1 MYFRF
6 HKEISAAL
14 IILFLLVIFFY
25 FIYKPLFLIFLILLI
40 FTFYFFR
47 DPERVVPLGDD
58 ILVSPA
64 DGLITNISEYKEG
77 KKSYTKVS
85 IFLSVFN
92 VHIQR
97 LPVSGQITKIDYKRD
112 INLREVDCVKGFVMF
127 INHFE
132 CKSTNYFD
140 ENFFLY
146 LEEVDLCKRL
156 KKMGKKIYIAENVM
170 VKHLGGKSHHPD
182 QQEKMEIQ
190 RNWHYLWSLFYY
202 SKKHKGLIYA
212 YKITLRKFFSA
223 FFKMIYYFFL
233 NKKKHVIYK
242 YRFLGLL
249 NSYIGKSSFFRVE

>member
-47 DPERVVPLGDD
+47 DPERVVPLGND

-97 LPVSGQITKIDYKRD
+97 LPLSGQITKIDYIEGK
-112 INLREVDCVKGFVMF
+112 F
-127 INHFE
+127 INATLDKASE
-132 CKSTNYFD
+132 ENERLRLTLKSGSNDIYITQIAGLIARRIICYLKTNERVNQGERYGIIKFGSR
-140 ENFFLY
+140 
-146 LEEVDLCKRL
+146 VDIEFPNSYNLMVSIGQQCIGGETIIARDFKNNKNIQSREY
-156 KKMGKKIYIAENVM
+156 KKI
-170 VKHLGGKSHHPD
+170 
-182 QQEKMEIQ
+182 
-190 RNWHYLWSLFYY
+190 
-202 SKKHKGLIYA
+202 
-212 YKITLRKFFSA
+212 
-223 FFKMIYYFFL
+223 
-233 NKKKHVIYK
+233 
-242 YRFLGLL
+242 
-249 NSYIGKSSFFRVE
+249 

>member
-58 ILVSPA
+58 ILLSPA

-97 LPVSGQITKIDYKRD
+97 LPLSGQITKIDYIEGK
-112 INLREVDCVKGFVMF
+112 F
-127 INHFE
+127 INATLDKASE
-132 CKSTNYFD
+132 DNERLRLTLKSGSNVIYITQIAGLIARRIICYLKTNEKVNQGDRYGIIKFGSR
-140 ENFFLY
+140 
-146 LEEVDLCKRL
+146 VDIEFPNSYNLMVSIGQQCIGGETIIARDFKNNKNLQSREY
-156 KKMGKKIYIAENVM
+156 KKI
-170 VKHLGGKSHHPD
+170 
-182 QQEKMEIQ
+182 
-190 RNWHYLWSLFYY
+190 
-202 SKKHKGLIYA
+202 
-212 YKITLRKFFSA
+212 
-223 FFKMIYYFFL
+223 
-233 NKKKHVIYK
+233 
-242 YRFLGLL
+242 
-249 NSYIGKSSFFRVE
+249 

>member
-97 LPVSGQITKIDYKRD
+97 LPLSGQITKIDYIEGK
-112 INLREVDCVKGFVMF
+112 F
-127 INHFE
+127 INATLDKASE
-132 CKSTNYFD
+132 ENERLRLTLKSGSNVIYITQIAG
-140 ENFFLY
+140 LIARRIICY
-146 LEEVDLCKRL
+146 LKINERVNQGERYGIIKFGSRVDIEFPNSYNLMVSIGQQCIGGETIIARDFKNNKNIQSREY
-156 KKMGKKIYIAENVM
+156 KKI
-170 VKHLGGKSHHPD
+170 
-182 QQEKMEIQ
+182 
-190 RNWHYLWSLFYY
+190 
-202 SKKHKGLIYA
+202 
-212 YKITLRKFFSA
+212 
-223 FFKMIYYFFL
+223 
-233 NKKKHVIYK
+233 
-242 YRFLGLL
+242 
-249 NSYIGKSSFFRVE
+249 

>member
-77 KKSYTKVS
+77 KKKYTKVS
-85 IFLSVFN
+85 IFLNVFN

-97 LPVSGQITKIDYKRD
+97 LPLSGQITKIDYIEGK
-112 INLREVDCVKGFVMF
+112 F
-127 INHFE
+127 INATLDKASE
-132 CKSTNYFD
+132 ENERLRLTLKSGSNVIYITQIAGLIARRIICYLKTNERVNQGERYGIIKFGSR
-140 ENFFLY
+140 
-146 LEEVDLCKRL
+146 VDIEFPNSYNLMVSIGQQCIGGETIIARDFKNNKNIQSREY
-156 KKMGKKIYIAENVM
+156 KKI
-170 VKHLGGKSHHPD
+170 
-182 QQEKMEIQ
+182 
-190 RNWHYLWSLFYY
+190 
-202 SKKHKGLIYA
+202 
-212 YKITLRKFFSA
+212 
-223 FFKMIYYFFL
+223 
-233 NKKKHVIYK
+233 
-242 YRFLGLL
+242 
-249 NSYIGKSSFFRVE
+249 

>member
-64 DGLITNISEYKEG
+64 DGLITNISEHKEG

-97 LPVSGQITKIDYKRD
+97 LPVSGQITKIDYIEGK
-112 INLREVDCVKGFVMF
+112 F
-127 INHFE
+127 INATLDKASE
-132 CKSTNYFD
+132 ENERLRLTLKSGSNVIYITQIAGLIARRIICYLKTNERVNQGDRYGIIKFGSR
-140 ENFFLY
+140 
-146 LEEVDLCKRL
+146 VDIEFPNSYNLMVSIGQQCIGGETIIARDFKNNKNIQSREY
-156 KKMGKKIYIAENVM
+156 KKI
-170 VKHLGGKSHHPD
+170 
-182 QQEKMEIQ
+182 
-190 RNWHYLWSLFYY
+190 
-202 SKKHKGLIYA
+202 
-212 YKITLRKFFSA
+212 
-223 FFKMIYYFFL
+223 
-233 NKKKHVIYK
+233 
-242 YRFLGLL
+242 
-249 NSYIGKSSFFRVE
+249 

>member
-64 DGLITNISEYKEG
+64 DGLITNISEYKDG

-97 LPVSGQITKIDYKRD
+97 LPVSGQITKIDYIEGK
-112 INLREVDCVKGFVMF
+112 F
-127 INHFE
+127 INATLDKASE
-132 CKSTNYFD
+132 ENERLRLTLKSGSNVIYITQIAGLIARRIICYLKTNEKVNQGDRYGIIKFGSR
-140 ENFFLY
+140 
-146 LEEVDLCKRL
+146 VDIEFPNSYNLMVSIGQQCIGGETIIARDFKNNKNIQSREY
-156 KKMGKKIYIAENVM
+156 KKI
-170 VKHLGGKSHHPD
+170 
-182 QQEKMEIQ
+182 
-190 RNWHYLWSLFYY
+190 
-202 SKKHKGLIYA
+202 
-212 YKITLRKFFSA
+212 
-223 FFKMIYYFFL
+223 
-233 NKKKHVIYK
+233 
-242 YRFLGLL
+242 
-249 NSYIGKSSFFRVE
+249 

>member
-25 FIYKPLFLIFLILLI
+25 FVYKPLFLIFLILLI

-97 LPVSGQITKIDYKRD
+97 LPLSGQITKIDYIEGK
-112 INLREVDCVKGFVMF
+112 F
-127 INHFE
+127 INATLDKASE
-132 CKSTNYFD
+132 ENERLRLTLKSGSNVIYITQIAGLIARRIICYLKTNERVNQGERYGIIKFGSR
-140 ENFFLY
+140 
-146 LEEVDLCKRL
+146 VDIEFPNSYNLMVSIGQQCIGGETIIARDFKNNKNIQSREY
-156 KKMGKKIYIAENVM
+156 KKI
-170 VKHLGGKSHHPD
+170 
-182 QQEKMEIQ
+182 
-190 RNWHYLWSLFYY
+190 
-202 SKKHKGLIYA
+202 
-212 YKITLRKFFSA
+212 
-223 FFKMIYYFFL
+223 
-233 NKKKHVIYK
+233 
-242 YRFLGLL
+242 
-249 NSYIGKSSFFRVE
+249 

>member
-97 LPVSGQITKIDYKRD
+97 LPVSGQITKIDYIEGK
-112 INLREVDCVKGFVMF
+112 F
-127 INHFE
+127 INATLDKASDDNE
-132 CKSTNYFD
+132 RLRLTLKSGSNVIYITQIAGLIARRIICYLKTNEKVNQGDRYGIIKFGSR
-140 ENFFLY
+140 
-146 LEEVDLCKRL
+146 VDIEFPNSYNLMVSIGQQCIGGETIIARDFKNNKNIQSREY
-156 KKMGKKIYIAENVM
+156 KKI
-170 VKHLGGKSHHPD
+170 
-182 QQEKMEIQ
+182 
-190 RNWHYLWSLFYY
+190 
-202 SKKHKGLIYA
+202 
-212 YKITLRKFFSA
+212 
-223 FFKMIYYFFL
+223 
-233 NKKKHVIYK
+233 
-242 YRFLGLL
+242 
-249 NSYIGKSSFFRVE
+249 

>member
-97 LPVSGQITKIDYKRD
+97 LPVSGQITKIDYIEGK
-112 INLREVDCVKGFVMF
+112 F
-127 INHFE
+127 INATLDKASE
-132 CKSTNYFD
+132 ENERLRLTLKSGSNVIYITQIAGLIARRIICYLKTNERVNQGERYGIIKFGSR
-140 ENFFLY
+140 
-146 LEEVDLCKRL
+146 VDIEFPNSYNLMVSIGQQCIGGETIIARDFKNNKNLQSREY
-156 KKMGKKIYIAENVM
+156 KKI
-170 VKHLGGKSHHPD
+170 
-182 QQEKMEIQ
+182 
-190 RNWHYLWSLFYY
+190 
-202 SKKHKGLIYA
+202 
-212 YKITLRKFFSA
+212 
-223 FFKMIYYFFL
+223 
-233 NKKKHVIYK
+233 
-242 YRFLGLL
+242 
-249 NSYIGKSSFFRVE
+249 

>member
-64 DGLITNISEYKEG
+64 DGLITNISEHKNG

-97 LPVSGQITKIDYKRD
+97 LPVSGQITKIDYIEGK
-112 INLREVDCVKGFVMF
+112 F
-127 INHFE
+127 INATLDKASE
-132 CKSTNYFD
+132 ENERLRLTLKSGSNVIYITQIAGLIARRIICYLKTNERVNQGERYGIIKFGSR
-140 ENFFLY
+140 
-146 LEEVDLCKRL
+146 VDIEFPNSYNLMVSVGQQCIGGETIIARDFKNNKNIQSREY
-156 KKMGKKIYIAENVM
+156 KKI
-170 VKHLGGKSHHPD
+170 
-182 QQEKMEIQ
+182 
-190 RNWHYLWSLFYY
+190 
-202 SKKHKGLIYA
+202 
-212 YKITLRKFFSA
+212 
-223 FFKMIYYFFL
+223 
-233 NKKKHVIYK
+233 
-242 YRFLGLL
+242 
-249 NSYIGKSSFFRVE
+249 

>member
-97 LPVSGQITKIDYKRD
+97 LPLSGQITKIDYIEGK
-112 INLREVDCVKGFVMF
+112 F
-127 INHFE
+127 INATLDKASE
-132 CKSTNYFD
+132 ENERLRLTLKSGSNVIYITQIAGLIARRIICYLKTNERANQGERYGIIKFGSR
-140 ENFFLY
+140 
-146 LEEVDLCKRL
+146 VDIEFPNSYNLMVSIGQQCIGGETIIARDFKNNKNIQSREY
-156 KKMGKKIYIAENVM
+156 KKI
-170 VKHLGGKSHHPD
+170 
-182 QQEKMEIQ
+182 
-190 RNWHYLWSLFYY
+190 
-202 SKKHKGLIYA
+202 
-212 YKITLRKFFSA
+212 
-223 FFKMIYYFFL
+223 
-233 NKKKHVIYK
+233 
-242 YRFLGLL
+242 
-249 NSYIGKSSFFRVE
+249 